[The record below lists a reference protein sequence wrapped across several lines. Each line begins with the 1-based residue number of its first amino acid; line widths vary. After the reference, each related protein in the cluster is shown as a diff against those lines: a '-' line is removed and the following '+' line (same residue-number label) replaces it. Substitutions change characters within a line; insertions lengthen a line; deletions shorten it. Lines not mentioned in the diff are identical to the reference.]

1 MIELREKIKVPKVN
15 DFCSVSKL
23 QEWKVELGDC
33 FESGDV
39 VCVINNL
46 SEKHEIKAPKAGM
59 LVEKTI
65 YENAI
70 VEDSQVIGI
79 FEISPEEQEADSEF
93 LCSGLISK
101 FISKLKESKNIN

>member
-1 MIELREKIKVPKVN
+1 MREKIKVPKVN
-15 DFCSVSKL
+15 DYCSVSKL

-59 LVEKTI
+59 LVEKKI

-79 FEISPEEQEADSEF
+79 FEISPEEVGAEDEF
-93 LCSGLISK
+93 FGSGVIAK
-101 FISKLKESKNIN
+101 FISKLKESKNVN

>member
-1 MIELREKIKVPKVN
+1 MPKVN

-23 QEWKVELGDC
+23 QEWKVELGDS

-46 SEKHEIKAPKAGM
+46 SEKHEIKAPKGGM

-79 FEISPEEQEADSEF
+79 FEISPDEVELEDEVFGSGFIGKF
-93 LCSGLISK
+93 LA
-101 FISKLKESKNIN
+101 KLKESKNVN

>member
-1 MIELREKIKVPKVN
+1 MPKVN

-23 QEWKVELGDC
+23 QEWKVELGDS

-46 SEKHEIKAPKAGM
+46 SEKHEIKAPKGGM

-79 FEISPEEQEADSEF
+79 FEISPDEVELEDEIFGSGFIGKF
-93 LCSGLISK
+93 LA
-101 FISKLKESKNIN
+101 KLKESKNVN

>member
-1 MIELREKIKVPKVN
+1 MRGKIKVPKVN

-23 QEWKVELGDC
+23 QEWKVELGDS

-46 SEKHEIKAPKAGM
+46 SEKHEIKAPKGGM

-79 FEISPEEQEADSEF
+79 FEISPDEVELEDEVFGSGFIGKF
-93 LCSGLISK
+93 LA
-101 FISKLKESKNIN
+101 KLKESKNVN

>member
-1 MIELREKIKVPKVN
+1 MPKVN
-15 DFCSVSKL
+15 DFCCVSKL
-23 QEWKVELGDC
+23 QEWKVDLGDS

-46 SEKHEIKAPKAGM
+46 SEKHEVKAPKSGM

-79 FEISPEEQEADSEF
+79 FEISQDEVETEDEF
-93 LCSGLISK
+93 FASGFIAK
-101 FISKLKESKNIN
+101 FISKLKESKNVN

>member
-1 MIELREKIKVPKVN
+1 MREKIKVPKVN

-23 QEWKVELGDC
+23 QEWKVELGDS

-39 VCVINNL
+39 VCIIDNL
-46 SEKHEIKAPKAGM
+46 SEKHEIRAPKAGM

-79 FEISPEEQEADSEF
+79 FEISPDEEIAEEEF
-93 LCSGLISK
+93 FGAGLISK
-101 FISKLKESKNIN
+101 VISRFKESKNVN